1 MIGQV
6 IAHDDFR
13 PVNHRSFDEL
23 QGMFAES
30 QLIAFLDSHITV
42 RHGCAE
48 KLFKQFERLGL
59 ADNFGIRIFFQQCYC
74 RAGMI
79 RFHVLQD
86 KIIKFAAMKQI
97 FNIFQE
103 FITAAFVHGIDDAGL
118 FVINEIGVVRN
129 SFRNRENPFK

>member
-1 MIGQV
+1 
-6 IAHDDFR
+6 
-13 PVNHRSFDEL
+13 
-23 QGMFAES
+23 
-30 QLIAFLDSHITV
+30 
-42 RHGCAE
+42 
-48 KLFKQFERLGL
+48 
-59 ADNFGIRIFFQQCYC
+59 
-74 RAGMI
+74 MI

-86 KIIKFAAMKQI
+86 KIIEFAAMKQI